1 MGPKWEHWSDPAKV
15 GLISLPIFL
24 ASQGAWAACANT
36 ITVLDGSGA
45 SQVFCRGTDGTNY
58 ESALTLM
65 DPAGGNFAAVNALS
79 QLLVSTG
86 AIAVSSVPNPV
97 TVTGT
102 VTATVPNP
110 TTVVGTVT
118 ANIPNPV
125 TVTGTVVA
133 TIPNPT
139 TVTVASLTVGTMPN
153 PTTVAGTITV
163 NNSPL
168 ISSISNW
175 SGLPNPVSVTL
186 VSGLPNPVTVTGT
199 VAISNFPNPLTVT
212 GTFTA
217 SSNVWLINS
226 AGTQIATAANPVST
240 VGTVTVNNSPLISSI
255 SNWSGFPNPATVTG
269 TLIQQ
274 DATAF
279 TPTTTS
285 FGVGGGFFQ
294 TTPTNNTLANLQMG
308 GFQVTNSRA
317 LFTNLRN
324 SAATEIGTAAN
335 PVSTVGTVTVNNAS
349 LTVSVSN
356 IATTVTVSNNP
367 LIASISNNITA
378 LSVQGVASNAATAVG
393 GPVQIGGV
401 AQVAEPTATTTGQ
414 ATAALWTV
422 TGKQVMEP
430 WSLPESRAYG
440 SVSTGSTTAVTVIA
454 APGASVRLYGWVE
467 CGRTDAGTSA
477 VTITLNDTA
486 GTVFVLPN
494 TSGGGGN
501 NMMPP
506 IPFQWG
512 ANSPV
517 TIAVSAAT
525 TTVFCSAQAYK
536 SAI

>member
-36 ITVLDGSGA
+36 ITVLDGAGTSR
-45 SQVFCRGTDGTNY
+45 VFCRGTDGTNY
-58 ESALTLM
+58 EGALTLM
-65 DPAGGNFAAVNALS
+65 DPAGGAFAAVNALS

-139 TVTVASLTVGTMPN
+139 TVTVASLTIGTMPN

-199 VAISNFPNPLTVT
+199 VAVSNFPNPLTVT

-240 VGTVTVNNSPLISSI
+240 VGTVTVNNASLTVSVSNIATSVTVNNNPLISSI
-255 SNWSGFPNPATVTG
+255 SNWSGFPNPATVAG
-269 TLIQQ
+269 TI
-274 DATAF
+274 
-279 TPTTTS
+279 
-285 FGVGGGFFQ
+285 
-294 TTPTNNTLANLQMG
+294 
-308 GFQVTNSRA
+308 
-317 LFTNLRN
+317 
-324 SAATEIGTAAN
+324 
-335 PVSTVGTVTVNNAS
+335 TVNNA
-349 LTVSVSN
+349 T
-356 IATTVTVSNNP
+356 IAVTVPNP
-367 LIASISNNITA
+367 ISA
-378 LSVQGVASNAATAVG
+378 SVQGFAANAAAAG
-393 GPVQIGGV
+393 GNPVQIGGV
-401 AQVAEPTATTTGQ
+401 AQVSEPTATTTGQ

-430 WSLPESRAYG
+430 WALPESRAYG

-467 CGRTDAGTSA
+467 CGRTDGGTSA
-477 VTITLNDTA
+477 VTVTLNDTA